1 MLIGEHASSEEREAS
16 TGMTSTQLIWR
27 SATHHWRTNLAVVAG
42 VAAAVSVLSGALLV
56 GNSVRGSLR
65 DLALSRLGRTQV
77 VIASTDF
84 FREGL
89 AADIQHAASGTDAAP
104 MLIATGFATHEP
116 SGRRASSVFVYG
128 IDERFWAFHGT
139 ANKPGVLLS
148 PALQAE
154 LGADAR
160 DVILLRLQ
168 KPSAIPIESLF
179 GRKDDVARTVR
190 LTVDSVLPNDE
201 LGEFSLQ
208 PRQSEVR
215 AIFLPLIRVQR
226 DLGLTGR
233 VNTILATGS
242 NAEGF
247 DATIRR
253 AAALE
258 DLGATVAVSGSPEN
272 LVVESHSGIMGES
285 LEAAVLQAGAQL
297 GWRPIPVFT
306 YLANTIRRGDRQ
318 IPYSL
323 IAATDLGAVRASSS
337 PTTGKTDQII
347 LNDWA
352 ARELDAS
359 PGDTIAIDY
368 FLWDTATGLTTHSA
382 EFTLARVV
390 PIAGLAADQR
400 LAPQYPGITAAISLA
415 DWDPPFPVDLSRVRP
430 QDEAYWKQYRTTPK
444 AFVDFTRGQQLWKTR
459 FGASTSVRFAV
470 PDAVDAV
477 QAADRLRSV
486 LRPLLPPQ
494 AAGVTVRDVRREAL
508 AASAGATDFGEYFT
522 YFSFFIV
529 ASALLL
535 TLLFFRLGV
544 EQRLREIGILRATGF
559 TTSQLRRLL
568 VSEALALAIA
578 GSVIG
583 MAGAWIYGRLIIFGL
598 RTWWVGAVGTTQ
610 LSMHVSSTSLAIGAL
625 AGVVTAIICVAISL
639 RSVARLSPR
648 LLLTAHTIEGDR
660 TIAQRS
666 RRIEIVKW
674 ILAAAGTMMLAAG
687 FTNRGLR
694 TGMFFG
700 AGAALLAA
708 SMCQVASSLRARH
721 AAPIAGRGTW
731 PLWRL
736 GFRSAAFRPSR
747 SVMSIALIASAAFII
762 VAVDAFRRGET
773 PITDI
778 HSGTG
783 GFALLAQSE
792 VPILADPNQ
801 SAGREALV
809 VNAPDFSRVKF
820 TRFRLRPGDDASCL
834 NLYRPTA
841 PTIIAPEPGFIE
853 SGRFS
858 FASSLAATDAE
869 RANPWLL
876 LQGPMSDAIP
886 VIADATSLEYV
897 LHAGVGDTFSMD
909 NGAAPPIVFR
919 FVGAIRD
926 SVLQGQLI
934 MSEQNFTR
942 LFPAQQGYRFF
953 LIEDPSVRSAE
964 QADQVAGVLETE
976 LAPFGFDAVSTAERL
991 AAFHRVEN
999 TYLSTFQALGGLG
1012 LLLGTIGL
1020 SAIMFRNVLERRRE
1034 LALLGAVG
1042 YDSRRIATM
1051 IAAEAS
1057 LLVGAGVL
1065 AGTACAAI
1073 AVAPAWFG
1081 HGGSGPGIGL
1091 LFLLAAVIFA
1101 GLASSVIAVRAAL
1114 RGRLV
1119 SAISSE

>member
-1 MLIGEHASSEEREAS
+1 MAI
-16 TGMTSTQLIWR
+16 
-27 SATHHWRTNLAVVAG
+27 
-42 VAAAVSVLSGALLV
+42 
-56 GNSVRGSLR
+56 
-65 DLALSRLGRTQV
+65 SRLGHTQV
-77 VIASTDF
+77 VISSTDF
-84 FREGL
+84 FREEL
-89 AADIQHAASGTDAAP
+89 AAEIQHAVSGASVAP
-104 MLIATGFATHEP
+104 ILVATGFVTHEP
-116 SGRRASSVFVYG
+116 SGRRASGVLVYG
-128 IDERFWAFHGT
+128 IDERFWAFHGK

-148 PALQAE
+148 PALVSE
-154 LGADAR
+154 LGADTR
-160 DVILLRLQ
+160 DVMLLRIQ

-215 AIFLPLIRVQR
+215 AIFLPLTRVQR
-226 DLGLTGR
+226 DLGLSGR
-233 VNTILATGS
+233 ANTILAAGS
-242 NAEGF
+242 SADVLE
-247 DATIRR
+247 ATMRR
-253 AAALE
+253 TATLE
-258 DLGATVAVSGSPEN
+258 DLGATVAVSGSPES
-272 LVVESHSGIMGES
+272 LVVESHSGIMSES
-285 LEAAVLQAGAQL
+285 LQSAVVQAGNHV
-297 GWRPIPVFT
+297 GWHPIPVFT
-306 YLANTIRRGDRQ
+306 YLANTIRKGDRA

-323 IAATDLGAVRASSS
+323 IAATDLAAVQPSS
-337 PTTGKTDQII
+337 PPPTGESDSII

-368 FLWDTATGLTTHSA
+368 FLWDTATGLTTHRA
-382 EFTLARVV
+382 EFTLARAV
-390 PIAGLAADQR
+390 PIAGLAADRR
-400 LAPQYPGITAAISLA
+400 LAPEYPGITAAISLS

-444 AFVDFTRGQQLWKTR
+444 AFVDFKRGQQLWKTR
-459 FGASTSVRFAV
+459 FGASTSVRFAL
-470 PDAVDAV
+470 PEGLDAM
-477 QAADRLRSV
+477 QAADRLRSA

-494 AAGVTVRDVRREAL
+494 AAGVTVRDARREAL
-508 AASAGATDFGEYFT
+508 TASAGATDFGEYFT

-544 EQRLREIGILRATGF
+544 EQRLRQIGVLRAAGF
-559 TTSQLRRLL
+559 TISQLRRLL
-568 VSEALALAIA
+568 VAEALVLAIA

-583 MAGAWIYGRLIIFGL
+583 MAGAWIYGSIIMFGL

-610 LSMHVSSTSLAIGAL
+610 LSMHVSWTSLGIGAL
-625 AGVVTAIICVAISL
+625 AGIVTAIACVAISL

-648 LLLTAHTIEGDR
+648 VLLTAHTIEGDR
-660 TIAQRS
+660 SIAPRS

-674 ILAAAGTMMLAAG
+674 ILAAAGAMMLVAA
-687 FTNRGLR
+687 FTNRALR

-700 AGAALLAA
+700 AGATLLAA
-708 SMCQVASSLRARH
+708 SMCQFASSLLARH
-721 AAPIAGRGTW
+721 AAPIAGRGAW
-731 PLWRL
+731 ALWRL

-747 SVMSIALIASAAFII
+747 SVMSMALIASAAFII
-762 VAVDAFRRGET
+762 VAVGAFRRGET
-773 PITDI
+773 FVTDI

-801 SAGREALV
+801 PAGREALV

-841 PTIIAPEPGFIE
+841 PTIIAPEPGFLE

-858 FASSLAATDAE
+858 FVSSLAEIDAE

-876 LQGPMSDAIP
+876 LQRPMTDAIP
-886 VIADATSLEYV
+886 VVADATSLEYV
-897 LHAGVGDTFSMD
+897 LHAAVGDTFSMD
-909 NGAAPPIVFR
+909 SGTPQPIVFR
-919 FVGAIRD
+919 FVGAISD

-934 MSEQNFTR
+934 ISEQNFTR
-942 LFPAQQGYRFF
+942 LFPSQQGYRFF

-964 QADQVAGVLETE
+964 QADRVAGVLEKE

-1042 YDSRRIATM
+1042 YDTRRITTM

-1073 AVAPAWFG
+1073 AIAPAWFG
-1081 HGGSGPGIGL
+1081 HEGSGPGIEL
-1091 LFLLAAVIFA
+1091 LFLLLAVIVA
-1101 GLASSVIAVRAAL
+1101 GLLSSIVAVRAAL
-1114 RGRLV
+1114 RGRLLEGL
-1119 SAISSE
+1119 SAE